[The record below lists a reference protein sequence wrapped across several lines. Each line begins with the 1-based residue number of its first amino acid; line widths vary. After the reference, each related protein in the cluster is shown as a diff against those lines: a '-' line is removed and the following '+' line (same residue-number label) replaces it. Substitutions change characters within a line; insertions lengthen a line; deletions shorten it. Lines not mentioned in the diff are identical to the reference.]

1 LSHRAVTFTI
11 HSDGTIDGTT
21 CVSEKHVR

>member
-21 CVSEKHVR
+21 CVPEKHVR